1 MVGDRKSVVNAEF
14 QRIVDRMEG
23 LLERLQEGPEY
34 TRDDLHGMPKQG
46 VYVLYE
52 DGSPIYVGRSNNIPQ
67 RIREH
72 SASGAGHEAATFAF
86 KLYRGKIGNPPGTRE
101 EVQKKCPSEFDR
113 QKQRVGAMPIRAVKI
128 PDQREQTVFEIYA
141 VLALGT
147 TTYNTFETH

>member
-1 MVGDRKSVVNAEF
+1 MNAEF
-14 QRIVDRMEG
+14 QRIVDQMES
-23 LLERLQEGPEY
+23 LLERLRGSREY
-34 TRDDLHGMPKQG
+34 TGDDLHGMPKQG

-72 SASGAGHEAATFAF
+72 SASGAGHEGATFAF
-86 KLYRGKIGNPPGTRE
+86 KLYRDKIGNPPGTRE
-101 EVQKKCPSEFDR
+101 EVQKKCPPEFDR
-113 QKQRVGAMPIRAVKI
+113 QKERVGAMPIRAVEI
-128 PDQREQTVFEIYA
+128 EDQKEQTVFEIYA